1 MRNLNAK
8 IGEYSKYVAFSAVV
22 IGIGLI
28 LFGIYSY
35 WDASQ
40 VISGLEAD
48 QETIERALQGQETID
63 NAQAQSIVFSDVER
77 RERRDEMVDQQHL
90 AQRYAGIGIAL
101 LAAAWIIRNLFFE
114 RFKKQMAQANV
125 SENQSSP

>member
-1 MRNLNAK
+1 LNARV
-8 IGEYSKYVAFSAVV
+8 GEYSKYVAFTAVV
-22 IGIGLI
+22 IGIGLM

-40 VISGLEAD
+40 VISDLEED

-114 RFKKQMAQANV
+114 RFKKQMAQGNV
-125 SENQSSP
+125 PENQSSP